1 MLRRPLS
8 RPTETEL
15 EILYVLYGRGS
26 GTARDIYEAIPK
38 ELQTLYTS
46 ILKMM
51 QMKVEKDLVK
61 AVINGY

>member
-1 MLRRPLS
+1 M
-8 RPTETEL
+8 